1 MKPSISK
8 KTQKYLASLAA
19 AVAEEPQY
27 YYSQLDELDK
37 LIYTKGLRVHRV
49 IIEKELNL
57 IIVLLNSG
65 KIIKRHLS
73 DFPLLANATEE
84 QLLQFEQDGLSIHW
98 PELDEDLSL
107 KGFLRYEWVQLEGRF
122 ASP

>member
-8 KTQKYLASLAA
+8 KTQEYLTSLEG

-27 YYSQLDELDK
+27 YYGQMDELDK
-37 LIYTKGLRVHRV
+37 LIYDKGLRIHRV
-49 IIEKELNL
+49 FIEKELDI

-65 KIIKRHLS
+65 KVITRNLS
-73 DFPLLANATEE
+73 AFPLLSDASEQ
-84 QLLQFEQDGLSIHW
+84 QLLHFEQDGLSIHW
-98 PELDEDLSL
+98 PEIDEDLSL
-107 KGFLRYEWVQLEGRF
+107 KGFLRYEWVGLAGRI